1 MVKIKTLSKE
11 KGIDPRVL
19 RKADQ
24 PDYKQGLDTI
34 TIGYAC
40 DKFYEVNTTYGLSK
54 EKVWG
59 RSTAADYKN
68 RIYNQILNPS
78 DGGFKRDTPIKDFE
92 WVLSL
97 IHI

>member
-1 MVKIKTLSKE
+1 MNASDTYYDFKCLLLQ
-11 KGIDPRVL
+11 GYDPRVL

-24 PDYKQGLDTI
+24 PDFKQGLDTI

-59 RSTAADYKN
+59 KSTAAKG
-68 RIYNQILNPS
+68 RSSCCQGKAREAHGEPKETAKLRSIFI
-78 DGGFKRDTPIKDFE
+78 
-92 WVLSL
+92 
-97 IHI
+97 